1 MTPDERARLREL
13 ATAATPGP
21 WRAPRGAVYPRF
33 DNGRSETVFPV
44 TTAADS
50 GEEWW
55 DAIWVKRRKP
65 DADYIAA
72 THPQAILA
80 LLDELDAALTAVREL
95 VNVGAAMRYDA
106 DTLLDAY
113 DTFDYLMNNSPAIA
127 AARAAG
133 EP

>member
-95 VNVGAAMRYDA
+95 ADGAEASLEMHRYCKC
-106 DTLLDAY
+106 
-113 DTFDYLMNNSPAIA
+113 PANQWVRGLIA